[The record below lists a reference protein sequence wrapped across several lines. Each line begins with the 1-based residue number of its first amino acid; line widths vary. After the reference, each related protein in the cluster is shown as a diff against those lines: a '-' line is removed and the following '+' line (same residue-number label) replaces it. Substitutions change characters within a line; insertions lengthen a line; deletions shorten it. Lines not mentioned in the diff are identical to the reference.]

1 MQVYSF
7 LKTNIAKSYPIIF
20 MNTSM
25 VKSLI
30 QRMKRGGD
38 GKILWKEELSN
49 DFPGLLKWYTKDEK
63 AFKEFEKA
71 VIKK

>member
-1 MQVYSF
+1 
-7 LKTNIAKSYPIIF
+7 

-49 DFPGLLKWYTKDEK
+49 DFPGLLKWYIKDEK
-63 AFKEFEKA
+63 TFKEFEKA
-71 VIKK
+71 VIKE